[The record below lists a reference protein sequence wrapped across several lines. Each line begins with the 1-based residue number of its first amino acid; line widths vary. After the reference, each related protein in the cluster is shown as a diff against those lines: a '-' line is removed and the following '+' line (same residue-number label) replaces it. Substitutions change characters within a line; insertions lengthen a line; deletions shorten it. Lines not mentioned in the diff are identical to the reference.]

1 MRESLAF
8 LLTTAGYEVRVYET
22 AIDFLDRLDET
33 VSGCV
38 LADIRMPGLD
48 GMTLLRRLRAA
59 GRKLPVVM
67 MTGHGDVPLAVE
79 AMKLGADD
87 FLEKP
92 FDDESL
98 LHTLRS
104 ALERDGSGPP
114 RDPGLQDFVRRVGTL
129 TERERQV
136 LDALVAGGTS
146 KEIARTLDQPPDRRD
161 LPSQAHGQD
170 PRLQPAGTGAL
181 GRLGRNRVRDGRC
194 RKPTHRLGCRNKPAA
209 GLCGRG
215 GLRGTAQGSVRDCL
229 RLPRSGCS
237 EAVISGAATLDLP
250 QVVRRT
256 EVSEHP
262 AAGGGLSHTRPS
274 SADRRARRTR
284 GRLS

>member
-1 MRESLAF
+1 MPSRLVHVVDDDPAMRESLAF

-22 AIDFLDRLDET
+22 AIDFLARLDET
-33 VSGCV
+33 ASGCV

-48 GMTLLRRLRAA
+48 GMTLLRRLRSA

-146 KEIARTLDQPPDRRD
+146 KEIARTLDI
-161 LPSQAHGQD
+161 S
-170 PRLQPAGTGAL
+170 PRTVEIYRAKLMAKTRACNLQELVRWAVLAGIA
-181 GRLGRNRVRDGRC
+181 
-194 RKPTHRLGCRNKPAA
+194 
-209 GLCGRG
+209 
-215 GLRGTAQGSVRDCL
+215 
-229 RLPRSGCS
+229 
-237 EAVISGAATLDLP
+237 
-250 QVVRRT
+250 
-256 EVSEHP
+256 
-262 AAGGGLSHTRPS
+262 
-274 SADRRARRTR
+274 
-284 GRLS
+284 